1 MRLKISCELSSNKIP
16 ADYRRK
22 VVSVMKAGLSKSNEA
37 KYKEMYSG
45 NKQKNFTFSV
55 YLPKPKFNGTIIELE
70 RKNIVINFATADAE
84 LGINYYNALV
94 NVKDKLL
101 PFSQMNQI
109 KVKNIQIV
117 QEEQIV
123 AGRMAF
129 KTLSPIVCRDHNK
142 ETKKDWFYWW
152 EEDAFETILKRNL
165 YFQLRD
171 KFGEYVKSDIDA
183 LEFRE
188 VAIKKTVVICYN
200 LHVACSLGKFE
211 LTGQPYLLNHFV
223 QGGIGS
229 MRGMGFGMIEK
240 I

>member
-1 MRLKISCELSSNKIP
+1 MRLKINCELSSNKIP

-22 VVSVMKAGLSKSNEA
+22 VVSVMKAGLSRANEA

-55 YLPKPKFNGTIIELE
+55 YLPKPIFNGGIIKLSQNE
-70 RKNIVINFATADAE
+70 IVINFATADAE
-84 LGINYYNALV
+84 LGINYYNALM
-94 NVKDKLL
+94 NVKGKLL
-101 PFSQMNQI
+101 PFSEMNKIRVQT
-109 KVKNIQIV
+109 IQIV
-117 QEEQIV
+117 QEESIV
-123 AGRMAF
+123 SERIAF

-152 EEDAFETILKRNL
+152 EEEAFERVLKRNL

-171 KFGEYVKSDIDA
+171 KFGEYVKADIEA
-183 LEFRE
+183 LQFKK

-211 LTGQPYLLNHFV
+211 MIGQPYLLNHFV

-229 MRGMGFGMIEK
+229 MRGMGFGMIEV

>member
-1 MRLKISCELSSNKIP
+1 M
-16 ADYRRK
+16 
-22 VVSVMKAGLSKSNEA
+22 
-37 KYKEMYSG
+37 
-45 NKQKNFTFSV
+45 
-55 YLPKPKFNGTIIELE
+55 
-70 RKNIVINFATADAE
+70 
-84 LGINYYNALV
+84 

-188 VAIKKTVVICYN
+188 VAIKKN
-200 LHVACSLGKFE
+200 GR
-211 LTGQPYLLNHFV
+211 YLL
-223 QGGIGS
+223 QSTRCLLTRQI
-229 MRGMGFGMIEK
+229 
-240 I
+240 

>member
-1 MRLKISCELSSNKIP
+1 MRLKISCELTSDKIP

-22 VVSVMKAGLSKSNEA
+22 VVSVMKAGLSKSNEE

-55 YLPKPKFNGTIIELE
+55 YLPKPVFNGTVIELE
-70 RKNIVINFATADAE
+70 QKKLVINFATADAE
-84 LGINYYNALV
+84 LGINYYNALM
-94 NVKDKLL
+94 NVRNKLL
-101 PFSQMNQI
+101 PFSTMNQI
-109 KVKNIQIV
+109 RVKDIKIV
-117 QEEQIV
+117 REEPIV
-123 AGRMAF
+123 SDRIAF

-142 ETKKDWFYWW
+142 ETRKDWFYWW
-152 EEDAFETILKRNL
+152 EEDAFEAILKRNL

-171 KFGEYVKSDIDA
+171 KFGEYVKDDIEA
-183 LEFRE
+183 LQFKK
-188 VAIKKTVVICYN
+188 VAIKKTVVVCYN

-211 LTGQPYLLNHFV
+211 LVGQPYLLNHFV

-229 MRGMGFGMIEK
+229 MRGMGFGMIET